1 MCELIIQ
8 VDRLFFCASKW
19 AERRESMKK
28 FIVLVLTA
36 VMLFSISI
44 CAFAVGE
51 GNVDNGGGGMGAG
64 TSTNKWVPGE
74 EGVRVTVIRA
84 SDGAQVSQSFDMTN
98 INLRSNVY
106 TFGIYSKL
114 RYRNGEVSLVLEAAD
129 YTVIRPTISMPR
141 IISSGSSSASIDEI
155 KRYFCSEYAVQLVAN
170 TTGIEYDTLINGQYK
185 ILIEPVAYFLFNGNY
200 FAMSAHQAALY
211 DQMLSGGLRSKMV
224 SLTHKNL
231 PLAMFL
237 ERAELGYPAWTG
249 TTTKNVSNDTIINYL
264 GLGVVHFTE
273 EPIPEE
279 SIETPD
285 PEEDDWWYG
294 FGWMYGVGNGNP
306 AGPQYAYRTDT
317 DVITSI
323 RVTADQE
330 YNPDNPLSARFV
342 IDGNNYLVEDIV
354 IPEDES
360 QIVWVKWHTP
370 DEPGEV
376 TIRVTVGGRTRT
388 ARAVIE
394 EIVDNEPPDPKANDR
409 NDLFQMPNVPV
420 QTETETL
427 SWGVWSA
434 SWHEYW
440 EWIPNW
446 EWTGTHWVDNGQW
459 IDNGWYDF
467 TFNRYHA
474 TLDANQSITPNSKV
488 PTSSGNRMKSGYGFD
503 TSLECRIDTNAP
515 VRAYT
520 QAQTTQMF
528 FPEFEYSTYFRVL
541 DRNVQSYRSTFQFK
555 ENRYSTYKSR
565 SHFTPVWFP
574 DGDYKTYTMVYDAWT
589 PAGMLRV
596 NKTASLNLVGNL
608 FEDWHIAPK
617 N

>member
-1 MCELIIQ
+1 
-8 VDRLFFCASKW
+8 
-19 AERRESMKK
+19 MKK

-51 GNVDNGGGGMGAG
+51 SNIDNGGGGMGSG
-64 TSTNKWVPGE
+64 TSTNKWIPGE
-74 EGVRVTVIRA
+74 EGVRVTVVRA

-98 INLRSNVY
+98 INLRDSVY

-211 DQMLSGGLRSKMV
+211 DQMLSGGLRAKMV

-409 NDLFQMPNVPV
+409 NDLYQLPNVPV

-459 IDNGWYDF
+459 VDNGWYDF

-474 TLDANQSITPNSKV
+474 TLDANQSISPNSKV
-488 PTSSGNRMKSGYGFD
+488 PTASGNRMKSGYGFD

-574 DGDYKTYTMVYDAWT
+574 DGAYKTYTMVYDAWT

>member
-1 MCELIIQ
+1 
-8 VDRLFFCASKW
+8 
-19 AERRESMKK
+19 MKK

-51 GNVDNGGGGMGAG
+51 GNIDNGGGGMGSG

-74 EGVRVTVIRA
+74 EGVRVTVVRA

-98 INLRSNVY
+98 INLRDSVY

-155 KRYFCSEYAVQLVAN
+155 KRYFCSEYAVKLVAN

-409 NDLFQMPNVPV
+409 NDLYQLPNVPV

-459 IDNGWYDF
+459 VDNGWYDF
-467 TFNRYHA
+467 NFNRYHA
-474 TLDANQSITPNSKV
+474 TLDANQSISPNSKV
-488 PTSSGNRMKSGYGFD
+488 PTASGNRMKSGYGFD

-574 DGDYKTYTMVYDAWT
+574 DGAYKTYTMVYDAWT

>member
-1 MCELIIQ
+1 
-8 VDRLFFCASKW
+8 
-19 AERRESMKK
+19 MKK

-409 NDLFQMPNVPV
+409 NDLYQLPNVPV
-420 QTETETL
+420 QAETETL

-459 IDNGWYDF
+459 VDNGWYDF

-474 TLDANQSITPNSKV
+474 TLDANQSISPNSKV
-488 PTSSGNRMKSGYGFD
+488 PTASGNRMKSGYGFD

>member
-1 MCELIIQ
+1 
-8 VDRLFFCASKW
+8 
-19 AERRESMKK
+19 MKK
-28 FIVLVLTA
+28 FIILVLTA

-51 GNVDNGGGGMGAG
+51 GNVDNGGGGMGSG
-64 TSTNKWVPGE
+64 TSTNKWIPGE
-74 EGVRVTVIRA
+74 EGVRVTVIRT
-84 SDGAQVSQSFDMTN
+84 SDGAQVSRSFDMTN
-98 INLRSNVY
+98 CNLRDNVY

-129 YTVIRPTISMPR
+129 YSVVKPTISMPR
-141 IISSGSSSASIDEI
+141 IISSGSGATSIEAI
-155 KRYFCSEYAVQLVAN
+155 KRYFCSEYAVKLVAN

-211 DQMLSGGLRSKMV
+211 DQMLSGGLRAKMV

-409 NDLFQMPNVPV
+409 NDLYQLPNVPV

-459 IDNGWYDF
+459 VDNGWYDF

-474 TLDANQSITPNSKV
+474 TLDANQSISPNSKV
-488 PTSSGNRMKSGYGFD
+488 PTASGNRMKSGYGFD

-574 DGDYKTYTMVYDAWT
+574 DGAYKTYTMVYDAWT

>member
-1 MCELIIQ
+1 
-8 VDRLFFCASKW
+8 
-19 AERRESMKK
+19 MKK

-51 GNVDNGGGGMGAG
+51 GNIDNGGGGMGSG

-74 EGVRVTVIRA
+74 EGVRVTVVRA

-98 INLRSNVY
+98 INLRDSVY

-409 NDLFQMPNVPV
+409 NDLYQLPNVPV
-420 QTETETL
+420 QIETETL

-459 IDNGWYDF
+459 VDNGWYDF

-474 TLDANQSITPNSKV
+474 TLDANQSISPNSKV
-488 PTSSGNRMKSGYGFD
+488 PTASGNRMKSGYGFD

-574 DGDYKTYTMVYDAWT
+574 DGAYKTYTMVYDAWT

-596 NKTASLNLVGNL
+596 NKTASLNIVGNL

>member
-1 MCELIIQ
+1 
-8 VDRLFFCASKW
+8 
-19 AERRESMKK
+19 MKK

-51 GNVDNGGGGMGAG
+51 GNIDNGGGGMGAG

-141 IISSGSSSASIDEI
+141 IISSGSSSASIEAI

-170 TTGIEYDTLINGQYK
+170 TTGIEYDTLVNGQYK

-409 NDLFQMPNVPV
+409 NDLYQLPNVPV

-459 IDNGWYDF
+459 VDNGWYDF

-474 TLDANQSITPNSKV
+474 SLDTNQSITPNSKV

>member
-1 MCELIIQ
+1 
-8 VDRLFFCASKW
+8 
-19 AERRESMKK
+19 MKK

-51 GNVDNGGGGMGAG
+51 GNIDNGGGGMGSG
-64 TSTNKWVPGE
+64 TSTNKWIPGE
-74 EGVRVTVIRA
+74 EGVRVTVVRA

-98 INLRSNVY
+98 INLRDSVY

-388 ARAVIE
+388 ARAAIE

-409 NDLFQMPNVPV
+409 NDLYQLPNVPV

-459 IDNGWYDF
+459 VDNGWYDF

-474 TLDANQSITPNSKV
+474 TLNANQSISPNSKV
-488 PTSSGNRMKSGYGFD
+488 PTASGNRMKSGYGFD

-574 DGDYKTYTMVYDAWT
+574 DGAYKTYTMVYDAWT

-596 NKTASLNLVGNL
+596 NKTASLNIVGNL

-617 N
+617 K

>member
-1 MCELIIQ
+1 
-8 VDRLFFCASKW
+8 
-19 AERRESMKK
+19 MKK

-409 NDLFQMPNVPV
+409 NDLYQLPNVPV
-420 QTETETL
+420 QAETETL

-459 IDNGWYDF
+459 VDNGWYDF

-474 TLDANQSITPNSKV
+474 TLDANQSISPNSKV

>member
-1 MCELIIQ
+1 
-8 VDRLFFCASKW
+8 
-19 AERRESMKK
+19 MKK

-51 GNVDNGGGGMGAG
+51 GNIDNGGGGMGSG
-64 TSTNKWVPGE
+64 TSTNKWIPGE
-74 EGVRVTVIRA
+74 EGVRVTVVRA

-98 INLRSNVY
+98 INLRDSVY

-211 DQMLSGGLRSKMV
+211 DQMLSGGLRAKMV

-409 NDLFQMPNVPV
+409 NDLYQLPNVPV

-459 IDNGWYDF
+459 VDNGWYDF

-474 TLDANQSITPNSKV
+474 TLDANQSISPNSKV
-488 PTSSGNRMKSGYGFD
+488 PTASGNRMKSGYGFD

-574 DGDYKTYTMVYDAWT
+574 DGAYKTYTMVYDAWT

-596 NKTASLNLVGNL
+596 NKIASLNLVGNL

>member
-1 MCELIIQ
+1 
-8 VDRLFFCASKW
+8 
-19 AERRESMKK
+19 MKK

-51 GNVDNGGGGMGAG
+51 GNIDNGGGGMGSG
-64 TSTNKWVPGE
+64 TSTNKWIPGE
-74 EGVRVTVIRA
+74 EGVRVTVVRA

-98 INLRSNVY
+98 INLRDSVY

-129 YTVIRPTISMPR
+129 YTVIKPTISMPR

-409 NDLFQMPNVPV
+409 NDLYQLPNVPV

-459 IDNGWYDF
+459 VDNGWYDF

-474 TLDANQSITPNSKV
+474 TLDANQSISPNSKV
-488 PTSSGNRMKSGYGFD
+488 PTASGNRMKSGYGFD

-574 DGDYKTYTMVYDAWT
+574 DGAYKTYTMVYDAWT

>member
-1 MCELIIQ
+1 
-8 VDRLFFCASKW
+8 
-19 AERRESMKK
+19 MKK

-51 GNVDNGGGGMGAG
+51 GNIDNGGGGMGSG
-64 TSTNKWVPGE
+64 TSTNKWIPGE
-74 EGVRVTVIRA
+74 EGVRVTVVRA

-98 INLRSNVY
+98 INLRDSVY

-211 DQMLSGGLRSKMV
+211 DQMLSGGLRAKMV

-249 TTTKNVSNDTIINYL
+249 TITKNVSNDTIINYL

-409 NDLFQMPNVPV
+409 NDLYQLPNVPV

-459 IDNGWYDF
+459 VDNGWYDF

-474 TLDANQSITPNSKV
+474 TLDANQSISPNSKV
-488 PTSSGNRMKSGYGFD
+488 PTASGNRMKSGYGFD

-574 DGDYKTYTMVYDAWT
+574 DGAYKTYTMVYDAWT

>member
-1 MCELIIQ
+1 
-8 VDRLFFCASKW
+8 
-19 AERRESMKK
+19 MKK

-51 GNVDNGGGGMGAG
+51 GNIDNGGGGMGAG

-74 EGVRVTVIRA
+74 EGVRVTVVRA

-98 INLRSNVY
+98 INLRDSVY

-211 DQMLSGGLRSKMV
+211 DQMLSGGLRAKMV

-279 SIETPD
+279 SIDTPD

-409 NDLFQMPNVPV
+409 NDLYQLPNVPV

-459 IDNGWYDF
+459 VDNGWYDF

-474 TLDANQSITPNSKV
+474 TLDANQSISPNSKV
-488 PTSSGNRMKSGYGFD
+488 PTASGNRMKSGYGFD

-574 DGDYKTYTMVYDAWT
+574 DGAYKTYTMVYDAWT

>member
-1 MCELIIQ
+1 
-8 VDRLFFCASKW
+8 
-19 AERRESMKK
+19 MKK

-409 NDLFQMPNVPV
+409 NDLYQLPNVPV

-459 IDNGWYDF
+459 VDNGWYDF

-474 TLDANQSITPNSKV
+474 TLDANQSISPNSKV

>member
-1 MCELIIQ
+1 
-8 VDRLFFCASKW
+8 
-19 AERRESMKK
+19 MKK

-51 GNVDNGGGGMGAG
+51 GNIDNGGGGMGAG

-74 EGVRVTVIRA
+74 EGVRVTVVRA

-98 INLRSNVY
+98 INLRDSVY

-409 NDLFQMPNVPV
+409 NDLYQLPNVPV

-459 IDNGWYDF
+459 VDNGWYDF

-474 TLDANQSITPNSKV
+474 TLDANQSISPNSKV
-488 PTSSGNRMKSGYGFD
+488 PTASGNRMKSGYGFD

-574 DGDYKTYTMVYDAWT
+574 DGAYKTYTMVYDAWT

-608 FEDWHIAPK
+608 FEDWHIAP
-617 N
+617 

>member
-1 MCELIIQ
+1 
-8 VDRLFFCASKW
+8 
-19 AERRESMKK
+19 MKK

-51 GNVDNGGGGMGAG
+51 GNIDNGGGGMGSG
-64 TSTNKWVPGE
+64 TSTNKWIPGE
-74 EGVRVTVIRA
+74 EGVRVTVVRA
-84 SDGAQVSQSFDMTN
+84 SNGAQVSQSFDMTN
-98 INLRSNVY
+98 INLRDSVY

-114 RYRNGEVSLVLEAAD
+114 RYKNGEVSLVLEAAD

-409 NDLFQMPNVPV
+409 NDLYQLPNVPV

-459 IDNGWYDF
+459 VDNGWYDF

-474 TLDANQSITPNSKV
+474 TLDANQSISPNSKV
-488 PTSSGNRMKSGYGFD
+488 PTASGNRMKSGYGFD

-574 DGDYKTYTMVYDAWT
+574 DGAYKTYTMVYDAWT

>member
-1 MCELIIQ
+1 
-8 VDRLFFCASKW
+8 
-19 AERRESMKK
+19 MKK

-51 GNVDNGGGGMGAG
+51 GNIDNGGGGMGAG
-64 TSTNKWVPGE
+64 TSTNKWIPGE
-74 EGVRVTVIRA
+74 EGVRVTVVRA

-98 INLRSNVY
+98 INIRNNVY

-114 RYRNGEVSLVLEAAD
+114 RYKNGEVSLVLEAAD

-141 IISSGSSSASIDEI
+141 IISSGSTSASIEAI
-155 KRYFCSEYAVQLVAN
+155 KRYFCSEYAVKLVAN

-211 DQMLSGGLRSKMV
+211 DQMLSGGLRAKMV

-249 TTTKNVSNDTIINYL
+249 TTTKTVSNDTIINYL

-285 PEEDDWWYG
+285 PEDDDWWFG
-294 FGWMYGVGNGNP
+294 FAWMYGGGNGNP

-459 IDNGWYDF
+459 VDNGWYDF
-467 TFNRYHA
+467 TFNRYYA
-474 TLDANQSITPNSKV
+474 SLDADQSISPNSKV
-488 PTSSGNRMKSGYGFD
+488 PTASGNRMKSGYGFD

-574 DGDYKTYTMVYDAWT
+574 DGAYKTYTLVYDAWT

>member
-1 MCELIIQ
+1 
-8 VDRLFFCASKW
+8 
-19 AERRESMKK
+19 MKK

-51 GNVDNGGGGMGAG
+51 GNIDNGGGGMGSG
-64 TSTNKWVPGE
+64 TSTNKWIPGE
-74 EGVRVTVIRA
+74 EGVRVTVVRA

-98 INLRSNVY
+98 INLRDSVY

-211 DQMLSGGLRSKMV
+211 DQMLSGGLRAKMV

-409 NDLFQMPNVPV
+409 NDLYQLPNVPV

-459 IDNGWYDF
+459 VDNGWYDF

-474 TLDANQSITPNSKV
+474 TLDANQSISPNSKV
-488 PTSSGNRMKSGYGFD
+488 PTASGNRMKSGYGFD

-574 DGDYKTYTMVYDAWT
+574 DGAYKTYTMVYDAWT

>member
-1 MCELIIQ
+1 
-8 VDRLFFCASKW
+8 
-19 AERRESMKK
+19 MKK

-114 RYRNGEVSLVLEAAD
+114 RYRNGDVSLVLEAAD

-446 EWTGTHWVDNGQW
+446 EWTGTSWVDNGQW
-459 IDNGWYDF
+459 VDNGWYDF

-474 TLDANQSITPNSKV
+474 TLDAEQSISPNSKV
-488 PTSSGNRMKSGYGFD
+488 PTSSGNTMKSGYGFD

>member
-1 MCELIIQ
+1 
-8 VDRLFFCASKW
+8 
-19 AERRESMKK
+19 MKK

-294 FGWMYGVGNGNP
+294 FGWMHGVGNGNP

-388 ARAVIE
+388 TRAVIE

-446 EWTGTHWVDNGQW
+446 EWTGTSWVDNGQW
-459 IDNGWYDF
+459 VDNGWYDF

-474 TLDANQSITPNSKV
+474 TLDAEQSISPNSKV
-488 PTSSGNRMKSGYGFD
+488 PTSSGNTMKSGYGFD
-503 TSLECRIDTNAP
+503 SSLECRIDTNAP

-574 DGDYKTYTMVYDAWT
+574 DGAYKTYTMVYDAWT

>member
-1 MCELIIQ
+1 
-8 VDRLFFCASKW
+8 
-19 AERRESMKK
+19 MKK

-51 GNVDNGGGGMGAG
+51 GNIDNGGGGMGSG
-64 TSTNKWVPGE
+64 TSTNKWIPGE
-74 EGVRVTVIRA
+74 EGVRVTVVRA

-98 INLRSNVY
+98 INLRDSVY

-409 NDLFQMPNVPV
+409 NDLYQLPNVPV

-459 IDNGWYDF
+459 VDNGWYDF

-474 TLDANQSITPNSKV
+474 TLDANQSISPNSKV
-488 PTSSGNRMKSGYGFD
+488 PTASGNRMKSGYGFD

-574 DGDYKTYTMVYDAWT
+574 DGAYKTYTMVYDAWT

>member
-1 MCELIIQ
+1 
-8 VDRLFFCASKW
+8 
-19 AERRESMKK
+19 MKK

-459 IDNGWYDF
+459 VDNGWYDF

-474 TLDANQSITPNSKV
+474 TLDANQSISPNSKV
-488 PTSSGNRMKSGYGFD
+488 PTASGNRMKSGYGFD

-574 DGDYKTYTMVYDAWT
+574 DGAYKTYTMVYDAWT

>member
-1 MCELIIQ
+1 
-8 VDRLFFCASKW
+8 
-19 AERRESMKK
+19 MKK

-51 GNVDNGGGGMGAG
+51 GNIDNGGGGMGAG
-64 TSTNKWVPGE
+64 TSTNKWIPGE
-74 EGVRVTVIRA
+74 EGVRVTVVRA

-98 INLRSNVY
+98 INLRDSVY

-409 NDLFQMPNVPV
+409 NDLYQLPNIPV

-459 IDNGWYDF
+459 VDNGWYDF

-474 TLDANQSITPNSKV
+474 TLDANQSISPNSKV
-488 PTSSGNRMKSGYGFD
+488 PTASGNRMKSGYGFD

-574 DGDYKTYTMVYDAWT
+574 DGAYKTYTMVYDAWT

>member
-1 MCELIIQ
+1 MKRIIA
-8 VDRLFFCASKW
+8 C
-19 AERRESMKK
+19 
-28 FIVLVLTA
+28 ILTA
-36 VMLFSISI
+36 AMLFSISI

-51 GNVDNGGGGMGAG
+51 GNIDNGGGGMGEG
-64 TSTNKWVPGE
+64 TSTNKWIPGE
-74 EGVRVTVIRA
+74 EGVRVTVVRA

-98 INLRSNVY
+98 INLRNNVY

-129 YTVIRPTISMPR
+129 YTVVRPTISMPR
-141 IISSGSSSASIDEI
+141 IISSGSTSASIDEI
-155 KRYFCSEYAVQLVAN
+155 KRYFCSEYAVKLVAN

-211 DQMLSGGLRSKMV
+211 DQMLSGGLRAKMV

-285 PEEDDWWYG
+285 PEDDDWWFG
-294 FGWMYGVGNGNP
+294 FGWLYGTGNGNP

-360 QIVWVKWHTP
+360 QLVWVKWHTP

-459 IDNGWYDF
+459 VDNGWYDF

-474 TLDANQSITPNSKV
+474 TLDADQSISPNSKV

-574 DGDYKTYTMVYDAWT
+574 DGAYKTYTMVYDAWT

-596 NKTASLNLVGNL
+596 NKTASLNIVGNL

-617 N
+617 K

>member
-1 MCELIIQ
+1 
-8 VDRLFFCASKW
+8 
-19 AERRESMKK
+19 MKK

-51 GNVDNGGGGMGAG
+51 GNIDNGGGGMGAG

-74 EGVRVTVIRA
+74 EGVRVTVVRA

-98 INLRSNVY
+98 INLRDSVY

-185 ILIEPVAYFLFNGNY
+185 ILVEPVAYFLFNGNY

-376 TIRVTVGGRTRT
+376 IIRVTVGGRTRT

-409 NDLFQMPNVPV
+409 NDLYQLPNVPV

-459 IDNGWYDF
+459 VDNGWYDF

-474 TLDANQSITPNSKV
+474 TLDANQSISPNSKV
-488 PTSSGNRMKSGYGFD
+488 PTASGNRMKSGYGFD

-574 DGDYKTYTMVYDAWT
+574 DGAYKTYTMVYDAWT

>member
-1 MCELIIQ
+1 
-8 VDRLFFCASKW
+8 
-19 AERRESMKK
+19 MKK

-51 GNVDNGGGGMGAG
+51 GNIDNGGGGMGSG
-64 TSTNKWVPGE
+64 TSTDMWIPGE
-74 EGVRVTVIRA
+74 EGVRVTVIRT

-98 INLRSNVY
+98 INLRNNVY

-114 RYRNGEVSLVLEAAD
+114 KYRNGEVSLVIEAAN
-129 YTVIRPTISMPR
+129 YTVVKPTISMPR
-141 IISSGSSSASIDEI
+141 IISSNGISASIDEI
-155 KRYFCSEYAVQLVAN
+155 KRYFCSEYAVKLVAN
-170 TTGIEYDTLINGQYK
+170 ITGIEYDTLINGQYK

-211 DQMLSGGLRSKMV
+211 DQMLSGGLRAKMV

-394 EIVDNEPPDPKANDR
+394 KIVDNEPPDPKANDR
-409 NDLFQMPNVPV
+409 NDLYQLPNVPV
-420 QTETETL
+420 QAETETL

-459 IDNGWYDF
+459 VDNGWYDF
-467 TFNRYHA
+467 DFNRYQA
-474 TLDANQSITPNSKV
+474 TLDANQSIYPNSKV
-488 PTSSGNRMKSGYGFD
+488 PTSSRNRMKSGYGFD
-503 TSLECRIDTNAP
+503 TSLECRIDTDAP
-515 VRAYT
+515 VSSYT

-574 DGDYKTYTMVYDAWT
+574 DGAYKTYTMVYDAWT

-596 NKTASLNLVGNL
+596 NKIASLNLVGNL

>member
-1 MCELIIQ
+1 
-8 VDRLFFCASKW
+8 
-19 AERRESMKK
+19 MKK

-51 GNVDNGGGGMGAG
+51 GNIDNGGGGMGSG
-64 TSTNKWVPGE
+64 TSTNKWIPGE
-74 EGVRVTVIRA
+74 EGVRVTVVRA

-98 INLRSNVY
+98 INLRDSVY

-170 TTGIEYDTLINGQYK
+170 TTGIEYGTLINGQYK

-409 NDLFQMPNVPV
+409 NDLYQLPNVPV

-459 IDNGWYDF
+459 VDNGWYDF

-474 TLDANQSITPNSKV
+474 TLDANQSISPNSKV
-488 PTSSGNRMKSGYGFD
+488 PTASGNRMKSGYGFD

-574 DGDYKTYTMVYDAWT
+574 DGAYKTYTMVYDAWT

>member
-1 MCELIIQ
+1 
-8 VDRLFFCASKW
+8 
-19 AERRESMKK
+19 MKK

-459 IDNGWYDF
+459 VDNGWYDF

-474 TLDANQSITPNSKV
+474 TLDVNQSISPNSKV
-488 PTSSGNRMKSGYGFD
+488 PTASGNRMKSGYGFD

>member
-1 MCELIIQ
+1 
-8 VDRLFFCASKW
+8 
-19 AERRESMKK
+19 MKK

-51 GNVDNGGGGMGAG
+51 GNIDNGGGGMGAG

-74 EGVRVTVIRA
+74 EGVRVTVVRA

-98 INLRSNVY
+98 INLRDSVY

-211 DQMLSGGLRSKMV
+211 DQMLSGGLRAKMV

-354 IPEDES
+354 IPKDES

-409 NDLFQMPNVPV
+409 NDLYQLPNVPV

-459 IDNGWYDF
+459 VDNGWYDF

-474 TLDANQSITPNSKV
+474 TLDANQSISPNSKV
-488 PTSSGNRMKSGYGFD
+488 PTASGNRMKSGYGFD

-574 DGDYKTYTMVYDAWT
+574 DGAYKTYTMVYDAWT

>member
-1 MCELIIQ
+1 
-8 VDRLFFCASKW
+8 
-19 AERRESMKK
+19 MKK
-28 FIVLVLTA
+28 FIVLVLAA

-51 GNVDNGGGGMGAG
+51 GNIDNGGGGMGAG
-64 TSTNKWVPGE
+64 TSTNKWIPGE
-74 EGVRVTVIRA
+74 EGVRVTVVRA

-98 INLRSNVY
+98 INLRDSVY

-211 DQMLSGGLRSKMV
+211 DQMLSGGLRAKMV

-409 NDLFQMPNVPV
+409 NDLFQMPYVPV

-459 IDNGWYDF
+459 VDNGWYDF

-474 TLDANQSITPNSKV
+474 TLDVNQSISPNSKV
-488 PTSSGNRMKSGYGFD
+488 PTASGNRMKSGYGFD

>member
-1 MCELIIQ
+1 
-8 VDRLFFCASKW
+8 
-19 AERRESMKK
+19 MKK